1 MKDLQSVIF
10 PYVLKSTQGMKLP
23 QILKNFNKILPIS
36 HGNPLY
42 YPFTIFLQQNTQ
54 VKEKK
59 FCSPLSATALG
70 SRAGWLVTH
79 KIYAHI
85 QIWGGTTFFYMYTHK
100 NNLAFNSEH
109 MQACHTE
116 VMLLIPGR

>member
-1 MKDLQSVIF
+1 MVTLSIIHLQHS
-10 PYVLKSTQGMKLP
+10 
-23 QILKNFNKILPIS
+23 FNKILK
-36 HGNPLY
+36 
-42 YPFTIFLQQNTQ
+42 LQ
-54 VKEKK
+54 KK
-59 FCSPLSATALG
+59 TLLTAFSYSYEAG
-70 SRAGWLVTH
+70 QGGWLVTR

-85 QIWGGTTFFYMYTHK
+85 KIWGGTTFFYMYAHR